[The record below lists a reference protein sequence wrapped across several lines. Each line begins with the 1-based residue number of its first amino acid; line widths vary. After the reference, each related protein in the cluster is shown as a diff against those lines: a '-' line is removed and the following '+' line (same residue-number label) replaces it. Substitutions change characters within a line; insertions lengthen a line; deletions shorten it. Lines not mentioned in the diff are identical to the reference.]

1 MVARRKA
8 DELGV
13 YLAARREQ
21 VNPEDVGLN
30 PGSRRRVKG
39 LRREEVASLAGISVA
54 YYLRLEQGHVTH
66 PSEQVVN
73 ALARALRLDIEGTE
87 YLRQLAHLTGTHGQE
102 RPTQMIADGLDRLIA
117 QIPLPAAIVNR
128 CLDVLD
134 SNPCARALS
143 PEYTIGGNMLRWRI
157 LNPAARQLYSN
168 WEFASENLV
177 RGLREFA
184 VTDLNDHRLRA
195 LIDELTDA
203 SPLFRQLWE
212 RAEVGYRVG
221 TLKMRH
227 PIVGELEL
235 YRNRL
240 SLPHYGGQ
248 HMLIYHGEP
257 DSPTARALKLLL
269 SLPTHDPDN
278 PALPEP
284 AH

>member
-1 MVARRKA
+1 MARPKA

-13 YLAARREQ
+13 YLAARRRQ
-21 VNPEDVGLN
+21 VSPEDVGLN

-73 ALARALRLDIEGTE
+73 ALARALQLDIEGTE
-87 YLRQLAHLTGTHGQE
+87 YLCQLAHLTGTQGQE
-102 RPTQMIADGLDRLIA
+102 PPAQTIADGLDRLIP

-128 CLDVLD
+128 RLDVLA

-143 PEYTIGGNMLRWRI
+143 PEYEIGENMLRWRI
-157 LNPAARQLYSN
+157 LDPAARQLYLN

-177 RGLREFA
+177 RGLREVA
-184 VTDLNDHRLRA
+184 VTDLNDGSLRA

-221 TLKMRH
+221 TLNMCH
-227 PIVGELEL
+227 PRVGELEL

-257 DSPTARALKLLL
+257 DSPTARALELLA
-269 SLPTHDPDN
+269 SLPTHARVSPPLPD
-278 PALPEP
+278 P